1 MGATG
6 LSVKDRGA
14 AVATFRSINVTLM
27 EMLAAWV
34 PTTPEM
40 EVKLLFGAHIWD
52 VAQHADMLGKRTFEL
67 RLALQH
73 SQRPADAYAAFL
85 AEIAGTR
92 ETEKRLAAF
101 YGVMLPALAARYQTY
116 LERTD
121 HLVDAPSVR
130 ILDRILADHTR
141 MLSEA
146 QALFHELPQLTL
158 DDEAWRGAWIGRERS
173 IDTPIAGAPVAAV
186 AAG

>member
-14 AVATFRSINVTLM
+14 AVATFRAINVTLM

-52 VAQHADMLGKRTFEL
+52 FAQHADMLGKRTFEL
-67 RLALQH
+67 RLALQY
-73 SQRPADAYAAFL
+73 SQRPADAYVTFL
-85 AEIAGTR
+85 AELADTR
-92 ETEKRLAAF
+92 ATERRLAAF
-101 YGVMLPALAARYQTY
+101 YGVMLPVLAARYQSF
-116 LERTD
+116 LDRTD
-121 HLVDAPSVR
+121 HLVDAPTVR
-130 ILDRILADHTR
+130 ILDRMLADHRR

-146 QALFHELPQLTL
+146 QALYGELPNLKL
-158 DDEAWRGAWIGRERS
+158 DDEAWLEAWMGRERS
-173 IDTPIAGAPVAAV
+173 IDTPIAGPAMAVV

>member
-14 AVATFRSINVTLM
+14 AVATFRAINVTLM

-52 VAQHADMLGKRTFEL
+52 FAQHADMLGKRTFEL
-67 RLALQH
+67 
-73 SQRPADAYAAFL
+73 AD
-85 AEIAGTR
+85 TR
-92 ETEKRLAAF
+92 ATERRLAAF
-101 YGVMLPALAARYQTY
+101 YGVMLPVLAARYQSF
-116 LERTD
+116 LDRTD
-121 HLVDAPSVR
+121 HLVDAPTVR
-130 ILDRILADHTR
+130 ILDRMLADHRR

-146 QALFHELPQLTL
+146 QALYGELPHLKL
-158 DDEAWRGAWIGRERS
+158 DDEAWLEAWMGRERS
-173 IDTPIAGAPVAAV
+173 IDTPIAGPAMAVV